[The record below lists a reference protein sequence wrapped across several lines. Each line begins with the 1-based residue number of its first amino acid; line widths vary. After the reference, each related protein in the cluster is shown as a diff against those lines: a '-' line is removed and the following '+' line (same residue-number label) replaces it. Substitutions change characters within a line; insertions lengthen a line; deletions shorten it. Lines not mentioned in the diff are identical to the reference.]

1 MPCKNEGVP
10 GFAAEF
16 HHAGKFVDIHLR
28 KAAIDPFFARYRAS
42 GSESATLLV
51 GAHR

>member
-16 HHAGKFVDIHLR
+16 LQLESLSTYTLR
-28 KAAIDPFFARYRAS
+28 NAAIDPFFARYRAS